1 MWTRVALLC
10 ALLLPLL
17 APAQERRRPA
27 ELTVVEIDVRRN
39 VDIIQI
45 DGRLKN
51 IGQRR
56 AEDITLIVH
65 FLAPGRAPLETREGP
80 LDEETLAPGAESEF
94 SFETPF
100 QPRLV
105 EIRLEAKDKSGRPIR
120 LNRPGPYRID

>member
-1 MWTRVALLC
+1 MWTRVALFC
-10 ALLLPLL
+10 ALFLPLL

-65 FLAPGRAPLETREGP
+65 FLAPGRSPLETREGS
-80 LDEETLAPGAESEF
+80 LDEETLEPGAESVF
-94 SFETPF
+94 SFETSF